1 VSAHVAEGAGE
12 QRRVLPPLAPTA
24 WSGLHYRRSLASRV
38 TVLTTLAVG
47 FAVSI
52 VAFAA
57 YATVRAQT
65 ISALDDSLRAR
76 AYVAARSDTL
86 GALAQESISSWALG
100 AAGVRI
106 AFVDASSDPVLV
118 QPAGASPTFG
128 ISAREVA
135 VAQGKADQSARTVW
149 SEGERWRVVAVNAG
163 DGHALVLAQSMQ
175 PTDRMLDRLGLVML
189 LFGIAGMIIAGL
201 AGWAVARNGLRP
213 VRRLTTAVEDIAR
226 TQRLD
231 PIPIEGSDEVAR
243 LAQSFNEMLLA
254 LSASQHRQR
263 QLVADAGHE
272 LRTPLTSLRTNLD
285 LLVQADASSGLSS
298 QSRGELLDDVRAQIG
313 EMTNLI
319 GDLVELARD
328 EPVSPTVEPVE
339 LTAVLGQAVS
349 RVRRRAD
356 VQFDVHT
363 SPWWVTGD
371 ADALERAITN
381 LLDNAAKWSPEGG
394 VVTVALEHG
403 TLSVADEGPG
413 IAPED
418 LPHVFERF
426 YRSAESRGMPGSG
439 LGLSIVRSIAERHG
453 GVVEAGN
460 RPGGGA
466 VFWLSLPGQPSPPE
480 SGS

>member
-1 VSAHVAEGAGE
+1 VTTPPDPIPAVEVAA
-12 QRRVLPPLAPTA
+12 PPTSA

-65 ISALDDSLRAR
+65 IGALDDSLEAR
-76 AYVAARSDTL
+76 AYAAARTNTL
-86 GALAQESISSWALG
+86 DALAQESISSWALG

-106 AFVDASSDPVLV
+106 SFVDASNNPVV
-118 QPAGASPTFG
+118 VYPAGTTQAFG
-128 ISAREVA
+128 IGSHEVA
-135 VAQGKADQSARTVW
+135 VARGNESRSARTIW
-149 SEGERWRVVAVNAG
+149 SQGERWRVVAVSAG
-163 DGHALVLAQSMQ
+163 DGHALVLAQSLQ

-189 LFGIAGMIIAGL
+189 LFGVAGMIIAGL

-213 VRRLTTAVEDIAR
+213 VRRLTASVEDIAR

-243 LAQSFNEMLLA
+243 LAQSFNEMLRA

-285 LLVQADASSGLSS
+285 LLVQADASAGLSAEN
-298 QSRGELLDDVRAQIG
+298 RAELLDDVRAQIG
-313 EMTNLI
+313 EMTTLI

-339 LTAVLGQAVS
+339 LTAVLGQAVA

-356 VQFDVHT
+356 VEFAVHT

-394 VVTVALEHG
+394 VVTVSLDQG
-403 TLSVADEGPG
+403 TLMVADQGPG
-413 IAPED
+413 ISPRD
-418 LPHVFERF
+418 LPHVFDRF

-453 GVVEAGN
+453 GVVRAGSG
-460 RPGGGA
+460 PDGGA
-466 VFWLSLPGQPSPPE
+466 AFWLSIPGHPAPPE
-480 SGS
+480 GGSG